1 VNALIAAEN
10 RSSVEKSSLNKHIET
25 LNETVVKY
33 QRKIDVLD
41 ADNRRLMQVGDQTI
55 LPIYIY
61 GLFIIYG
68 LFTLL
73 LYY

>member
-1 VNALIAAEN
+1 MNALIAAEN